1 MADAHD
7 EVKEELEGAHKK
19 FHTKSKELSAETPD
33 EDEAKDTSAWTKQ
46 HARSLHEELDAS
58 LHKVKMKLSRSDHP
72 AHAELEV
79 KVDQARVD
87 MEAEFAAI
95 EDGDHKKTHGI
106 VQSFHKRV
114 DEWMEDISAS
124 GREW

>member
-7 EVKEELEGAHKK
+7 EVKEELEGAHKT
-19 FHTKSKELSAETPD
+19 FHTKSKEFSAD
-33 EDEAKDTSAWTKQ
+33 AADEAKDTGSWTKQ

-58 LHKVKMKLSRSDHP
+58 LHKVKMKLSRSNDP

-79 KVDQARVD
+79 KVDQARED
-87 MEAEFAAI
+87 MEAEFDTL
-95 EDGDHKKTHGI
+95 EDGDHKKTHKI
-106 VQSFHKRV
+106 VEGFHKRV
-114 DEWMEDISAS
+114 DAWMEDISAS

>member
-1 MADAHD
+1 MMADAHD

-19 FHTKSKELSAETPD
+19 FHARSSELSDDAA
-33 EDEAKDTSAWTKQ
+33 DEAKDTSTWTKE

-79 KVDQARVD
+79 KVDQARED
-87 MEAEFAAI
+87 MEAEFATI
-95 EDGDHKKTHGI
+95 EDGDHKKTHNI
-106 VQSFHKRV
+106 VAGFHKRV
-114 DEWMEDISAS
+114 DAWMEDISSS

>member
-7 EVKEELEGAHKK
+7 EVKEELKGAHKK
-19 FHTKSKELSAETPD
+19 FHARSSELSDDAA
-33 EDEAKDTSAWTKQ
+33 DEAKDTSSWTKE

-79 KVDQARVD
+79 KVDQARED
-87 MEAEFAAI
+87 MEAEFATI
-95 EDGDHKKTHGI
+95 EDGDHKKTHNI
-106 VQSFHKRV
+106 VAGFHKRV
-114 DEWMEDISAS
+114 DAWMEDISSS

>member
-7 EVKEELEGAHKK
+7 EVKEELEDAHKT
-19 FHTKSKELSAETPD
+19 FHARSSELSDKAT
-33 EDEAKDTSAWTKQ
+33 DEAKDTGSWTKE

-58 LHKVKMKLSRSDHP
+58 LHNVKMKLSRSDHP
-72 AHAELEV
+72 THAELEV

-95 EDGDHKKTHGI
+95 EDGDHKKTHSI
-106 VQSFHKRV
+106 VEGFHKRV
-114 DEWMEDISAS
+114 DAWMEDISAS

>member
-19 FHTKSKELSAETPD
+19 FHAKNEELSS
-33 EDEAKDTSAWTKQ
+33 EASDKVRDTRAWTKE
-46 HARSLHEELDAS
+46 HARSLHEDLDTS
-58 LHKVKMKLSRSDHP
+58 LHKLKMKLSRSDHP
-72 AHAELEV
+72 IHEELEG

-87 MEAEFAAI
+87 MKAEFATI
-95 EDGDHKKTHGI
+95 EDGDHERTHSI
-106 VQSFHKRV
+106 VASFHKLV
-114 DEWMEDISAS
+114 DAWMDDLTTS

>member
-7 EVKEELEGAHKK
+7 EVKEELEGAHKT
-19 FHTKSKELSAETPD
+19 FHTKSKELSAEAA
-33 EDEAKDTSAWTKQ
+33 DEAKDTGSWTKQ

-72 AHAELEV
+72 AHAELEA

-87 MEAEFAAI
+87 MEAEFATI
-95 EDGDHKKTHGI
+95 EDGDHKKTHRI
-106 VQSFHKRV
+106 VASFHKVV
-114 DEWMEDISAS
+114 DAWMEDISAS